1 MTYAQAT
8 YLLPFVACAVAMVI
22 GLSAIF
28 APDRS
33 ARFWGMPSH
42 PAFMRVYLGG
52 AALFSSAFC
61 LYWQA
66 PSAFWS
72 VGAGWL
78 GLGITRLAADSG
90 NARWRAVGIEF
101 ALAASMLVGLLTN

>member
-8 YLLPFVACAVAMVI
+8 YLLPFVACAVALLI
-22 GLSAIF
+22 GLAALL

-33 ARFWGMPSH
+33 SRFWGLQAS
-42 PAFMRVYLGG
+42 PALTRVYLGG

-78 GLGITRLAADSG
+78 GLAVVRLASDRG
-90 NARWRAVGIEF
+90 PARWRAAGIEL
-101 ALAASMLVGLLTN
+101 ALAAALLVGLLTG

>member
-8 YLLPFVACAVAMVI
+8 YLLPFVACAAALLIGVAA
-22 GLSAIF
+22 LA

-33 ARFWGMPSH
+33 SRFWGLQAP
-42 PAFMRVYLGG
+42 PAFTRVYLGG

-78 GLGITRLAADSG
+78 GLAVIRLVSDRG
-90 NARWRAVGIEF
+90 PRRWRAAGIEL
-101 ALAASMLVGLLTN
+101 ALAAALLVGLLTN

>member
-8 YLLPFVACAVAMVI
+8 YLLPFVACAAALLI
-22 GLSAIF
+22 GLAAIF
-28 APDRS
+28 APERS
-33 ARFWGMPSH
+33 SRFWGLQAE
-42 PAFMRVYLGG
+42 PAFLRVYLGG
-52 AALFSSAFC
+52 AALFSSVFC

-78 GLGITRLAADSG
+78 GLAVIRLASDRG
-90 NARWRAVGIEF
+90 RARWRAAAVEL
-101 ALAASMLVGLLTN
+101 ALAAALLVGLLTN